1 MSSLAEQYRRK
12 ADDAADAAG
21 TAENYFMQRMQTKI
35 ATHWRDLAERVERQ
49 AASGADPV
57 SSIKPPAEA
66 QPAPQREEA
75 IA

>member
-1 MSSLAEQYRRK
+1 LSSLAEQYRRK
-12 ADDAADAAG
+12 ADDAAASSS

-57 SSIKPPAEA
+57 SSIKPSAEA
-66 QPAPQREEA
+66 PAPQRELEMV
-75 IA
+75 